1 MTPEELRNRIAH
13 HYENSDRPL
22 LLSDFGK
29 GLREAG
35 LWPIAGETRSLAEL
49 IPVLAPDIVIERDPA
64 ATAYVVVAPP
74 GRRDLALAAIAQRRD
89 LSLLKRLPRAVL
101 LAFCANTPGPVH
113 LRIHPPYRYLTDYAE
128 ADDGHILIDDEFRL
142 PGMFIDEAR
151 NLPASQVKQLAD
163 RIRAWAER
171 HVVDLERFAQSASAA
186 TTSQS
191 SEKPAANAL
200 ERLYQA
206 QAQELRER
214 LTVPL
219 DIALILSRMP

>member
-35 LWPIAGETRSLAEL
+35 LWPIEGETRSLAEL
-49 IPVLAPDIVIERDPA
+49 IPILAPDVVVERDRA

-74 GRRDLALAAIAQRRD
+74 GRRDIALAAIAQRRD
-89 LSLLKRLPRAVL
+89 LALLKRLPRAVL

-113 LRIHPPYRYLTDYAE
+113 LRIQPPYRYLTDSAE
-128 ADDGHILIDDEFRL
+128 ADENHILVDEEFRL
-142 PGMFIDEAR
+142 PGIFIDEAK
-151 NLPASQVKQLAD
+151 NLPPSQVKQLSE

-171 HVVDLERFAQSASAA
+171 HQVDLEKFMQPSSAA
-186 TTSQS
+186 TASNFN
-191 SEKPAANAL
+191 EKPAANAL

-206 QAQELRER
+206 QAQGLRER

-219 DIALILSRMP
+219 DIALVLSRMP